1 MHRKILVPS
10 LALGML
16 VATASYSPAEAGWRD
31 RVYAMSNQRRNE
43 IVVFDRNA
51 DGSLTHFADF
61 RTGGRGVD
69 TPDGLGARKRFPVT
83 KSGRWL
89 FAANSKSNSI
99 TVMRA
104 SKSGLEVVQT
114 IKSGGQ
120 APASLT
126 MAKGWLFVLNTGGSA
141 NITGFNFGED
151 RLEPLSGTTRDLNL
165 NGENP
170 PFFLVS
176 PAQVSFNRAGNLL
189 AVTIKGDNS
198 IRIYGMSQFG
208 SPSANP
214 VMNISNGNTPFGCAF
229 ARRNRLLVAE
239 AFGNFPVG
247 TGAAGAVSSYRVGPN
262 GALDVISGSVDN
274 SQTETGALAHDS
286 KSGFTYTTNRDSGT
300 ISGYKVDPN
309 SGQLELFDG
318 VVAIPGLGPNDLAIA
333 RGGRYMYVSN
343 AGSGTIGAFAIQ
355 SDGSLTSL
363 GEEEGLPEEAGPVG
377 GDEVGDPG
385 PCL

>member
-10 LALGML
+10 LTLGML
-16 VATASYSPAEAGWRD
+16 VAAASYSPAEAGWRD
-31 RVYAMSNQRRNE
+31 RVYAMSDQRQNE

-61 RTGGRGVD
+61 RTGGRGFD
-69 TPDGLGARKRFPVT
+69 IPNGLGAGKSLLVT

-89 FAANSKSNSI
+89 FAANSKSNTI

-141 NITGFNFGED
+141 NITGFNFAED
-151 RLEPLSGTTRDLNL
+151 RLEPLAGTTRDLNL
-165 NGENP
+165 NGDNP

-176 PAQVSFNRAGNLL
+176 PAQVSFNPAGTLL
-189 AVTIKGDNS
+189 AVTVKGDNS
-198 IRIYGMSQFG
+198 IRVYGMSQFG

-214 VMNISNGNTPFGCAF
+214 VINVSNGNTPFGFAF
-229 ARRNRLLVAE
+229 AKRGRLLVAE

-247 TGAAGAVSSYRVGPN
+247 TNAAGAVSSYRVGPN
-262 GALDVISGSVDN
+262 GALNVISGSVDN
-274 SQTETGALAHDS
+274 SQTGTGALAHDS
-286 KSGFTYTTNRDSGT
+286 KSGLTYTTNRDSGT
-300 ISGYKVDPN
+300 VSGYKVDAN
-309 SGQLELFDG
+309 SGQLELLDG
-318 VVAIPGLGPNDLAIA
+318 AAAIPGLGPNDLAIS
-333 RGGRYMYVSN
+333 RGGRFLYVTN
-343 AGSGTIGAFAIQ
+343 AGNGTIGAFAIE

-363 GEEEGLPEEAGPVG
+363 GEEEGLPEEAGAVG
-377 GDEVGDPG
+377 MATR
-385 PCL
+385 